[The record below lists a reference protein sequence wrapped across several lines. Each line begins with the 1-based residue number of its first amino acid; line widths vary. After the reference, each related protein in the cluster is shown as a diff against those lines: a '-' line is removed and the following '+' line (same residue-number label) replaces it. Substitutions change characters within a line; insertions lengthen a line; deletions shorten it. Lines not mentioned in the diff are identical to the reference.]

1 MVEEWYK
8 KGLVLGTVVL
18 FIGMGVQ
25 PTLAVEPESSI
36 DTTIEK
42 KEDCDCQDVN
52 DITLVKL
59 KGALNILKVYTGIL
73 SQSSKLNPMVPRR
86 IEQLGNLLSDFEND
100 NTRFWNFPFI
110 CWVLLFPIFVVATI
124 LARMPNPITEM
135 FYYMITSFGAM
146 FNCDWVPL

>member
-1 MVEEWYK
+1 MVERWYK
-8 KGLVLGTVVL
+8 KGLVIGIIIL

-25 PTLAVEPESSI
+25 PAFAVETKSPI
-36 DTTIEK
+36 DSVEK
-42 KEDCDCQDVN
+42 VEDCDCQQVS
-52 DITLVKL
+52 DINLVKL
-59 KGALNILKVYTGIL
+59 KGDLNRLKVYTRIL
-73 SQSSKLNPMVPRR
+73 SMSSELNPMVQRR
-86 IEQLGNLLSDFEND
+86 IEQLENLLSDLDND

-110 CWVLLFPIFVVATI
+110 CWVLLFPIFVVASI